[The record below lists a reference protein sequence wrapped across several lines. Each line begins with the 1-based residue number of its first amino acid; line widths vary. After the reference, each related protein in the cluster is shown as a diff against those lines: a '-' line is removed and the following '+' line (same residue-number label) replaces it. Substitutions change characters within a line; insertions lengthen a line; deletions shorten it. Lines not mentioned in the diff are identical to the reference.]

1 MGDYHDLYL
10 RTDTL
15 LLADVFETFRHTC
28 LTNYGLDPA
37 HYYTSPGLSWNALL
51 KTTGVEL
58 ELLADYNKYLFF
70 QKRIRAGISMVS
82 KRKAKANNPM
92 VEGYDSEKP
101 NTWIMYLDAD
111 NLYGHAMSQPLP
123 MGGFRWLNGNE
134 INDFDVQN
142 VSDNS
147 EKGYILQVDLEYPK
161 ELHDEHDSYPLAP
174 ERLKVNLQWMS
185 KYQKD

>member
-1 MGDYHDLYL
+1 
-10 RTDTL
+10 
-15 LLADVFETFRHTC
+15 
-28 LTNYGLDPA
+28 
-37 HYYTSPGLSWNALL
+37 
-51 KTTGVEL
+51 
-58 ELLADYNKYLFF
+58 
-70 QKRIRAGISMVS
+70 MVS

-101 NTWIMYLDAD
+101 NTWIMYLDAND
-111 NLYGHAMSQPLP
+111 LYGHAMSQPLP
-123 MGGFRWLNGNE
+123 TGGFRWPDGKE

-147 EKGYILQVDLEYPK
+147 KKGYILQVDLEYPK

-174 ERLKVNLQWMS
+174 ERLKVNLEWMS